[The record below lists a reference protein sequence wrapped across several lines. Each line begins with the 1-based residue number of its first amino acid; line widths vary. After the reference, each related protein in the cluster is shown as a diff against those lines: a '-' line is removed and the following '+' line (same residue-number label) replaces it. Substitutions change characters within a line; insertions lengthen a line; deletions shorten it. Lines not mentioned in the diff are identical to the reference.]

1 MRDKVLRWCR
11 ENAMLSPGQT
21 VVCAVSGG
29 ADSVAM
35 LYILCSLREALGVTV
50 SAAHFNHRLRGAE
63 SDRDEAFVRK
73 LCDDW
78 GVPLAAA
85 SGDAAARARETGE
98 SLEEAARNLR
108 YAFFASLGQTVATA
122 HTADDN
128 LETMLLNFLRGTGL
142 TGLGGIPP
150 KRDFLVRPILCC
162 TRQEVL
168 AYLDAHRLPHVED
181 STNAADDCV
190 RNRLR
195 HNVLPLL
202 KAENPALAET
212 ALRTAQLL
220 RQDDAFLD
228 CLAEAAL
235 QTASAGTMAWR
246 CDALRAEPDA
256 VRTRAVRAMLQ
267 TIHIPKL
274 SHAHIEAVDR
284 LLFTDDPSARVSLPS
299 SWEAQ
304 REYDRLCLART
315 ADATT
320 FAPVPLMPGKSI
332 HIPELGLK
340 IRCEFTKNFAKN
352 RPGTFTFACRCDMIG
367 ATTGLVVR
375 PRRSGDLLR
384 LPGGTKTLKKWF
396 IDRKVPAARRG
407 LIPVFADD
415 FGVLAVYGLGQ
426 NLDRRAAEGEPA
438 ILFDIEKE

>member
-35 LYILCSLREALGVTV
+35 LHILCSLRGSTRRDGIRRALQPPAARRGIRPGRSLCPEALRLLGR
-50 SAAHFNHRLRGAE
+50 AAGRRLWRRCRPRKGNRRIFGRGRAE
-63 SDRDEAFVRK
+63 FA
-73 LCDDW
+73 
-78 GVPLAAA
+78 
-85 SGDAAARARETGE
+85 
-98 SLEEAARNLR
+98 LR
-108 YAFFASLGQTVATA
+108 FFRLPRQTVATA

-128 LETMLLNFLRGTGL
+128 LETMLLNFLARHGL
-142 TGLGGIPP
+142 TELGGIPP

-168 AYLDAHRLPHVED
+168 AYLDALRLPHVED

-246 CDALRAEPDA
+246 CDALRAEPGRRPHPRRPGQCA
-256 VRTRAVRAMLQ
+256 NHPHPQA
-267 TIHIPKL
+267 
-274 SHAHIEAVDR
+274 
-284 LLFTDDPSARVSLPS
+284 
-299 SWEAQ
+299 
-304 REYDRLCLART
+304 LAR
-315 ADATT
+315 AHR
-320 FAPVPLMPGKSI
+320 SS
-332 HIPELGLK
+332 
-340 IRCEFTKNFAKN
+340 
-352 RPGTFTFACRCDMIG
+352 RPAAVHRRS
-367 ATTGLVVR
+367 VR
-375 PRRSGDLLR
+375 PR
-384 LPGGTKTLKKWF
+384 LPPQQLGS
-396 IDRKVPAARRG
+396 AAG
-407 LIPVFADD
+407 I
-415 FGVLAVYGLGQ
+415 
-426 NLDRRAAEGEPA
+426 
-438 ILFDIEKE
+438 

>member
-35 LYILCSLREALGVTV
+35 LHILCSLRESLGVTV

-168 AYLDAHRLPHVED
+168 AYLDEHHLPHVED

-195 HNVLPLL
+195 HSVLPLL
-202 KAENPALAET
+202 KVENPSLAET

-228 CLAEAAL
+228 CLAETAL
-235 QTASAGTMAWR
+235 QTAGAEPLAWR
-246 CDALRAEPDA
+246 CAPLAAGTDT

-274 SHAHIEAVDR
+274 SHTHIEAVDR
-284 LLFTDDPSARVSLPS
+284 LLFTDDPSARVSLPGG
-299 SWEAQ
+299 WEAR
-304 REYDRLCLART
+304 REYALLRLTRT
-315 ADATT
+315 DCALT
-320 FAPVPLMPGKSI
+320 FAPVPLFPGKTVR
-332 HIPELGLK
+332 IPELGLK

-352 RPGTFTFACRCDMIG
+352 HPGTFTFACRCDMIR
-367 ATTGLVVR
+367 ATNGLVVR
-375 PRRSGDLLR
+375 PRLPGDAIR

-396 IDRKVPAARRG
+396 IDRKVPAAQRG
-407 LIPVFADD
+407 LVPVFADD
-415 FGVLAVYGLGQ
+415 SGVLAVYGLGQ